1 MLADYLKAIEG
12 IGIYQ
17 LISLLVFV
25 PFFIG
30 VLIYVVRMK
39 KEHADTMSQMPLN

>member
-1 MLADYLKAIEG
+1 MFSHILESIEG

-17 LISLLVFV
+17 LVSLFIFV

-30 VLIYVVRMK
+30 VLVYVIRMK
-39 KEHADTMSQMPLN
+39 KEDADRMSNIPLN

>member
-1 MLADYLKAIEG
+1 MFSNILETIQG

-17 LISLLVFV
+17 LISLIIFV

-30 VLIYVVRMK
+30 VLIYVIRMRK
-39 KEHADTMSQMPLN
+39 DDADAMSQLPLN